1 MNIGSIIAKKRDKF
15 ELSKEEIDFF
25 VKGYTLGEI
34 PDYQM
39 SALLMAIY
47 INDLS
52 MNEIINLTDA
62 MKNSGDVIELSDDLG
77 IKVDKHSTG
86 GVGDKTTLV
95 VAPIVAAAGVNISKM
110 SGRGLGFTG
119 GTADKL
125 DSIPGFRNTLTE
137 AELKKQIDEIGIAL
151 LTQTA
156 NIAPADKKIYA
167 LRDVTETV
175 ANMGLIASSIMSK
188 KLASGDDVI
197 VLDVKCGSGAFMQDI
212 EQATKLSQIMVEI
225 GNHFNKKTVAM
236 LSDMNNP
243 LGRAVGNSLE
253 VIESIELLKGKGP
266 SDLREICVQL
276 SAMMIFLAKKASSFD
291 EAVNMSNEL
300 LDNGKALEKFKKV
313 VEKQGGDMKIFEDY
327 SVFPIASI
335 RMELISD
342 KQGYVN
348 RIDAKSVGMASLF
361 SGAGRHSKEDEIDL
375 SAGILIEKQVG
386 EFVHQGEVLAS
397 IYGNNEEK
405 VKEAFDIMKDSF
417 TISSEKNKE
426 DFIIKKVIGMDN
438 EF

>member
-62 MKNSGDVIELSDDLG
+62 MKNSGDVIQLSDDLG

-125 DSIPGFRNTLTE
+125 DSIPGFKNTLTE

-236 LSDMNNP
+236 ISDMNNP

-327 SVFPIASI
+327 SVFPIAST

-397 IYGNNEEK
+397 IYGNNDKK